1 MEPSLWIQTLQKIE
15 DARQSGIKAVSFRP
29 PTIMEQAEYEV
40 VSISGILLKRVPE
53 AYADLGIEMT
63 GYAELAEEI
72 KEAAA
77 STKAGI
83 MLQVNSGGGMVDG
96 IDLAL
101 DAIKE
106 AKASKP
112 VVAYVDGLC
121 ASAAFWLTSQADKI
135 YATRFSEVGSIGVYS
150 YIMDTSKLYDR
161 IGLKTVVS
169 RSGDQKGAGIP
180 GDPVTDR
187 MKAAQDEIV
196 MRLFDKFL
204 SEVVEARPG
213 ADAANI
219 GSGRVWLA
227 EQAQSLGLIDGVVK
241 SVRDIPAPASLFIV
255 EDDNKEPMAKVEE
268 PEPQQTE
275 KETKMS
281 DENTNVAADER
292 ARVKA
297 ILEAFP
303 GDSAFAMKHIDA
315 GSTLVEAKAEY
326 CDVLKERA
334 AARDAIDKTIPKPIP
349 SGEAPA
355 AKSKGYMEMAY
366 GMAAE
371 KNISVSDAAAI
382 VAKTHPD
389 AYYDFIG
396 VPDDRRA
403 R

>member
-1 MEPSLWIQTLQKIE
+1 MEPSLWIQTLKTIE
-15 DARQSGIKAVSFRP
+15 EARASGIKAVSFRP
-29 PTIMEQAEYEV
+29 PTLMEQAEYEV
-40 VSISGILLKRVPE
+40 IAVSGVLLKCVPE
-53 AYADLGIEMT
+53 EFAGLGVPMT
-63 GYAELAEEI
+63 GYTELAEKI
-72 KEAAA
+72 RAA
-77 STKAGI
+77 SESNKAGI

-96 IDLAL
+96 IDIAL
-101 DAIKE
+101 EAIKE
-106 AKASKP
+106 AKATKP
-112 VVAYVDGLC
+112 VIAFVDGMC
-121 ASAAFWLTSQADKI
+121 ASAAYWLTSQASMI

-161 IGLKTVVS
+161 IGLRTVVS

-196 MRLFDKFL
+196 MRMFDKFL
-204 SEVVEARPG
+204 GEVVEARPN

-219 GSGRVWLA
+219 GSGRCWLA

-241 SVRDIPAPASLFIV
+241 NARDIPGPASLFV
-255 EDDNKEPMAKVEE
+255 VDDEPEEPMAKVDE
-268 PEPQQTE
+268 PEPQLTE
-275 KETKMS
+275 KEKQMS

-303 GDSAFAMKHIDA
+303 GDTAFAMKHVDA
-315 GSTLVEAKAEY
+315 GSTIVEAKAEY

-334 AARDAIDKTIPKPIP
+334 AAKAAIADKTPEPIP
-349 SGEAPA
+349 SGDAPA
-355 AKSKGYMEMAY
+355 PESKGYMEMVH

-371 KNISVSDAAAI
+371 KNITVSEAAAI
-382 VAKTHPD
+382 VARTNPA
-389 AYYDFIG
+389 AYYDFVG
-396 VPDDRRA
+396 VPEERRA

>member
-1 MEPSLWIQTLQKIE
+1 MEPTLWIQTLQKIE

-29 PTIMEQAEYEV
+29 PTMIAESEYEV
-40 VSISGILLKRVPE
+40 ISIFGVLLKRIPE
-53 AYADLGIEMT
+53 EYADLGIEMT
-63 GYAELAEEI
+63 GYTELAEKI

-77 STKAGI
+77 STKSGI
-83 MLQVNSGGGMVDG
+83 MLHINSGGGMVEG
-96 IDLAL
+96 IDLSL

-106 AKASKP
+106 AKAIKP

-121 ASAAFWLTSQADKI
+121 ASAAFWLASQADKI

-150 YIMDTSKLYDR
+150 YIIDSSKLYDH
-161 IGLKTVVS
+161 IGLRPVVS

-180 GDPVTDR
+180 GDPVTDK

-196 MRLFDKFL
+196 MRIFEKFL
-204 SEVVEARPG
+204 SEVVAERPA

-241 SVRDIPAPASLFIV
+241 SARDIPAPASLFV
-255 EDDNKEPMAKVEE
+255 VDSNETEQMAKVKE
-268 PEPQQTE
+268 PEPQHSKKE
-275 KETKMS
+275 KQMS
-281 DENTNVAADER
+281 DDNTNVAADER

-315 GSTLVEAKAEY
+315 GSTLVEAKAAY

-334 AARDAIDKTIPKPIP
+334 AATAAIANAIPEPIV

-355 AKSKGYMEMAY
+355 AKSKGYMEMVHV
-366 GMAAE
+366 MAAE
-371 KNISVSDAAAI
+371 KNISVSAAAAI
-382 VAKTHPD
+382 VARTHPD
-389 AYYDFIG
+389 AYYDFVG
-396 VPDDRRA
+396 VPEERRA